1 MANDL
6 NRAVLVGRLVRDPEL
21 KSTSGGTYF
30 CRFTLASNYSAKS
43 GDSYVDKVNFI
54 DCIAWGK
61 SAEAIHKYAQKG
73 HRVAVDGA
81 LRWSSWEGTDGKK
94 HSKVDINVETFQF
107 LQPKSEQSSEPQGD
121 PAAAAHFEGVDD
133 DIPF

>member
-61 SAEAIHKYAQKG
+61 SAEALHKYAQKG

-81 LRWSSWEGTDGKK
+81 LRWSSWEAEGKK
-94 HSKVDINVETFQF
+94 HSKVEIQVEAFQF
-107 LQPKSEQSSEPQGD
+107 LQPKKDGGQSEPQGD
-121 PAAAAHFEGVDD
+121 PAAAAHFEGTDD